1 MGVGV
6 ILGSVR
12 FYKFISINFK
22 VIEFNIVK

>member
-6 ILGSVR
+6 ILGRVR

-22 VIEFNIVK
+22 VIKFNIVK